1 MTCYVSDT
9 NKKNIEN
16 NIQEK
21 TKIINEKIITM
32 SIMSNMSNIS
42 NIFHIDNNIIHMFI
56 NKSSQSNGYIN
67 LIKEKDKYI
76 GKKIRLYFHKL
87 SKIEKICDIEI
98 KNNDIITL
106 LIDIILYTDFDY
118 YTPMIDN
125 IYSYINDNN
134 IKEYVIYY

>member
-1 MTCYVSDT
+1 M
-9 NKKNIEN
+9 
-16 NIQEK
+16 
-21 TKIINEKIITM
+21 
-32 SIMSNMSNIS
+32 
-42 NIFHIDNNIIHMFI
+42 
-56 NKSSQSNGYIN
+56 N

-98 KNNDIITL
+98 ENNDIITL